1 MRKRLHVALHTYI
14 YCSLAAMACRG
25 RKADK
30 TGEDTEKTDLRRMI
44 HVPVRAEAIPGFLGL
59 VLLLPMSWGLY
70 RETPIRLFMAFP
82 HAVDFSSDT
91 WVNRIIATTV
101 QGLVCWLISGIVHIV
116 ALYKKKS
123 RKARKWW
130 SVVAKIL
137 FFSDADRP
145 IA

>member
-1 MRKRLHVALHTYI
+1 
-14 YCSLAAMACRG
+14 
-25 RKADK
+25 
-30 TGEDTEKTDLRRMI
+30 MI
-44 HVPVRAEAIPGFLGL
+44 HVPVRAEAIPWFLGL
-59 VLLLPMSWGLY
+59 VLLLLRSWGLY

-82 HAVDFSSDT
+82 YAVDFSSDI
-91 WVNRIIATTV
+91 WVNRMIATTV

-137 FFSDADRP
+137 FFSDADRL